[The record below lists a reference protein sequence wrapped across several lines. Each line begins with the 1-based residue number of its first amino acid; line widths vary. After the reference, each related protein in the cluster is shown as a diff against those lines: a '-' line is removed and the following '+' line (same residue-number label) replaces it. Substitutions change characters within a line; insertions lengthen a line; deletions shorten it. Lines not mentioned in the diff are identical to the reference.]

1 MILLGKRIK
10 ELRNRHK
17 LTQTEL
23 AEKVGVTKST
33 VAAYENDSRQPSY
46 EVLIKM
52 AEVFKVS
59 IDSLL
64 LNRSENTIDVS
75 GLNQDQIIMLKQ
87 MISSFKQSNMIDKFR
102 LKEPSEYERLSMRYS
117 DTNNGNNQNT
127 NTKNNIKNNSETN
140 IDTKK

>member
-10 ELRNRHK
+10 ELRNKYK

-23 AEKVGVTKST
+23 ATQVGVTKST

-52 AEVFKVS
+52 ATVFKVS

-64 LNRSENTIDVS
+64 LDRTE
-75 GLNQDQIIMLKQ
+75 IMLDAHGLSVEQIDIINILIAYFRK
-87 MISSFKQSNMIDKFR
+87 SNSIEDFFTDLSPELREKVKEYLDTR
-102 LKEPSEYERLSMRYS
+102 LEDRK
-117 DTNNGNNQNT
+117 
-127 NTKNNIKNNSETN
+127 
-140 IDTKK
+140 